1 MFSKL
6 KKRLLMLRE
15 TPMLELFDKTAAQP
29 SPLLNIPPIVYQ
41 TWEVNYFGKT
51 HYAEIQK
58 FRSLNPDLSFE
69 LFAKEKLD
77 TYMEECWGKHP
88 IYSIFIKSKFGPM
101 LADIFRYCILH
112 ERGGFYFDI
121 SKGCLVPI
129 TSLCTPGSS
138 GLISYEAH
146 DCVVI
151 PNLKAIERMRHPE
164 KYILQWG
171 MGFTKDHPVLTRMIE
186 NICEYY
192 PYFRAKEFSI
202 PKNAILSLTGPGMF
216 TKSIREVMDE
226 NSDLNIDQAGIDFNG
241 SGIYDLKGSWV
252 RYSIKSAYAKSRSKI
267 IVD

>member
-1 MFSKL
+1 MYSKF
-6 KKRLLMLRE
+6 KKRILMFRE
-15 TPMLELFDKTAAQP
+15 TPMVELVDTKAVQP
-29 SPLLNIPPIVYQ
+29 SLLKNIPPVVYQ
-41 TWEVNYFGKT
+41 TWEVSYFGKT
-51 HYAEIQK
+51 HYEEIQK
-58 FRSLNPDLSFE
+58 FRALNPDLSFE
-69 LFAKEKLD
+69 MFAKEKLEA
-77 TYMEECWGKHP
+77 YMEDIWGRHP
-88 IYSIFIKSKFGPM
+88 IYGIFTKSKFGPM

-121 SKGCLVPI
+121 SKGCSVSI
-129 TSLCTPGSS
+129 TSLCMPDST
-138 GLISYEAH
+138 GLISYEEH

-151 PNLKAIERMRHPE
+151 PNPKAIERMKYPE
-164 KYILQWG
+164 KYVLQWG
-171 MGFTKDHPVLTRMIE
+171 MGFAKEHPILTRMIE

-192 PYFRAKEFSI
+192 PYFKGREFSM

-252 RYSIKSAYAKSRSKI
+252 RYSVKSAYAKSRSKI